1 MKSGFNIEWTQNA
14 RKELEKTIEYLE
26 ENFSKKE
33 IKKLVQKIE
42 NITELISQNQ
52 NLFPKSKSNNIH
64 KVVILKFNTL
74 YYRTQNNSVEILSFF
89 SNRQNPIKGKYR
101 ISSLINNHLHTFS
114 FDHSLQKIKIYT
126 DIM

>member
-14 RKELEKTIEYLE
+14 KKELGKTIEYLK
-26 ENFSKKE
+26 ENFSEKE

-52 NLFPKSKSNNIH
+52 NLFPKSKSNNI
-64 KVVILKFNTL
+64 
-74 YYRTQNNSVEILSFF
+74 Q
-89 SNRQNPIKGKYR
+89 Q
-101 ISSLINNHLHTFS
+101 LHTF
-114 FDHSLQKIKIYT
+114 FFNHSLQKIKIHT

>member
-26 ENFSKKE
+26 ENFSEKE

-52 NLFPKSKSNNIH
+52 KVITSTKLLF
-64 KVVILKFNTL
+64 
-74 YYRTQNNSVEILSFF
+74 
-89 SNRQNPIKGKYR
+89 
-101 ISSLINNHLHTFS
+101 
-114 FDHSLQKIKIYT
+114 
-126 DIM
+126 

>member
-26 ENFSKKE
+26 ENFSEKE

-89 SNRQNPIKGKYR
+89 SNRQNPLKR
-101 ISSLINNHLHTFS
+101 
-114 FDHSLQKIKIYT
+114 KI
-126 DIM
+126 